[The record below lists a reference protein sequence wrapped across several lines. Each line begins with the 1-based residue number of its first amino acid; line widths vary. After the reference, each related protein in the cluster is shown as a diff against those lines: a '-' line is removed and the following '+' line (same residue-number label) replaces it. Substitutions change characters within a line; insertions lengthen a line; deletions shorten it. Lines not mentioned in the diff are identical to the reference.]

1 LDWNEFNKWFR
12 WHFQREI
19 KDFVHFIIHE
29 LDVGSKARIL
39 EIGSGPGWIGL
50 ELAARMPDSEIMG
63 LEPNAE
69 LMKIADQNKIH
80 ENITN
85 VTFVNET
92 TENLSTFAN
101 RSFDCVIS
109 FKGLSQWN
117 FPLKVFK
124 EINRILKKDGTYAII
139 DYRKDLK
146 WLAKAS
152 IWFTARTMSQ
162 EFHSFWKDSIV
173 KSYSL
178 EEIVKILLQTKLKDW
193 KIRTTLFD
201 FLIYSVIAENSEVEV
216 NR

>member
-1 LDWNEFNKWFR
+1 LDWNEYNKWFR

-19 KDFVHFIIHE
+19 KDFAHFIIHE
-29 LDVGSKARIL
+29 LDVGYKARIL
-39 EIGSGPGWIGL
+39 EIGSGPGWVGF
-50 ELAARMPDSEIMG
+50 ELASRIPGSEIVG

-69 LMKIADQNKIH
+69 LVKIAEKNKIQ
-80 ENITN
+80 EKITN
-85 VTFVNET
+85 VTFINENI
-92 TENLSTFAN
+92 ENLSTFAN

-117 FPLKVFK
+117 SPIQIFN
-124 EINRILKKDGTYAII
+124 EIKRVLKKNGTYAII

-152 IWFTARTMSQ
+152 IWFTGRTLSQ
-162 EFHSFWKDSIV
+162 EFRSFWKNSIV
-173 KSYSL
+173 NSYSL

-201 FLIYSVIAENSEVEV
+201 FLIYLVTRENSEDTTQ
-216 NR
+216 R